1 MRLWTI
7 RIVAVALVG
16 LTALGVIGHAV
27 NVARHSTP
35 DKAGDG
41 SCTVHWSQKPAGN
54 GAINFA
60 DVANGKTFTAP
71 VQIECHG
78 VDLSQYSL
86 SFHVYDGHGKVIRF
100 DNPHF
105 PLHDNRGV
113 LKLTAGDLAAYRSQT
128 VVVRPDL
135 VKGDGFWVSRK
146 YHLHASPLTFH
157 LEINN
162 IKQHIAA
169 AIAAGPAPA
178 PGKNC
183 EFAVQNQ
190 SGVVRYDYARL
201 DRDPSMAVQVTT
213 TCPALA
219 GKRLTYHVVETDGQL
234 LAWDVMSRKSI
245 KLSRSVNGR
254 QTLAAATFQPTKD
267 AGGRAVWT
275 ATLPID
281 IYRYRFGAP
290 QDLHFIVDV
299 INDDGSLFLHAPSA
313 ALQVTVDYDL
323 PRVRKIYQIVP
334 RLIPANSLARVP
346 VVYNFYSPRTKQ
358 TGFRLSESF
367 LRKPSLYRSDSRRIT
382 LPELQ
387 KGNNWH
393 AVWLYADTPPAGI
406 YSVTAGFVYDPYAWY
421 GDIFKIGGTTSLVI
435 NPFLFFLCSLAG
447 IWFLFRFCERV
458 VRSPHWYGKLVYAL
472 AAALVIYIVV
482 VPTVLTVVGLAAIVT
497 YWFIYKLLHAAPETY
512 GRVLLISGFVF
523 GLVMELY
530 WGAGILGEYWH
541 AVVLSATLQGVLVFL
556 LCLPFRRKRGV
567 CTGIVVSWFVLWLVV
582 YLTFDIYTKFFG
594 QAPKLDI
601 LTYAG
606 QGAALTNEIIGL
618 FGGADWGGIGIWCFF
633 PAAVMIGLYR
643 VRALN
648 HARSRVDD
656 SLVGAPDS

>member
-1 MRLWTI
+1 MRLWTL

-16 LTALGVIGHAV
+16 LTALGVIGHAI

-35 DKAGDG
+35 DKLGDG
-41 SCTVHWSQKPAGN
+41 SCTMHWTQKPGSS
-54 GAINFA
+54 GAITFA
-60 DVANGKTFTAP
+60 DVANDRVFAAP
-71 VQIECHG
+71 VQVECHG
-78 VDLSQYSL
+78 VDASQYSL

-113 LKLTAGDLAAYRSQT
+113 LKLTAGDLAAYRNQT
-128 VVVRPDL
+128 IVVRPDL
-135 VKGDGFWVSRK
+135 VKGDSFWVSRK
-146 YHLHASPLTFH
+146 YHLHAAPLTFH
-157 LEINN
+157 LDSSG

-169 AIAAGPAPA
+169 AIATGSTSVSGSSCQLAI
-178 PGKNC
+178 
-183 EFAVQNQ
+183 QDQ
-190 SGVVRYDYARL
+190 DGVVRYDYARL
-201 DRDPSMAVQVTT
+201 DRDPTMAVQVAT
-213 TCPALA
+213 TCSALA
-219 GKRLTYHVVETDGQL
+219 GKRLTYHVVNAGGQL
-234 LAWDVMSRKSI
+234 LDWDVMSRKGVG
-245 KLSRSVNGR
+245 LSRSVNGR
-254 QTLAAATFQPTKD
+254 QTLAAATLRPAKD
-267 AGGRAVWT
+267 AAGKAVWT

-281 IYRYRFGAP
+281 VYRYRFGAP

-299 INDDGSLFLHAPSA
+299 MNDDGSLFLHAPSA
-313 ALQVTVDYDL
+313 AAQMTIDYDL
-323 PRVRKIYQIVP
+323 PRVRNIYQIVP
-334 RLIPANSLARVP
+334 RLIPASSLARLP
-346 VVYNFYSPRTKQ
+346 VLYNFYSPRTKQ

-421 GDIFKIGGTTSLVI
+421 GDIFKTGGTTALVI
-435 NPFLFFLCSLAG
+435 NPFLFFLCSLGG

-472 AAALVIYIVV
+472 AAALVIYIII

-497 YWFIYKLLHAAPETY
+497 YWFIRQLLRAAPETY

-523 GLVMELY
+523 GLAMELY

-567 CTGIVVSWFVLWLVV
+567 PAGIVVGWFVLWLVV

-606 QGAALTNEIIGL
+606 QGAALTHEIIGL
-618 FGGADWGGIGIWCFF
+618 FGPADWGGIGIWCFF

-643 VRALN
+643 VRALS
-648 HARSRVDD
+648 HARSAEHDVLI
-656 SLVGAPDS
+656 SAPDA